1 VTGVDGAASA
11 PTSGAHAQDS
21 PSPDGERDALLVV
34 HTGREATRKV
44 AIQAAR
50 RLAEAG
56 FALRVLPDE
65 YSTDEGL
72 FDELPESQRPRKVE
86 ADSDAAF
93 GMEIVLVL
101 GGDGTLLRA
110 AELARHARVPMLG
123 VNLGR
128 VGFLAEADIDD
139 LDEVLDAVVGR
150 TYRVEERMTVDV
162 VAHQNGTELGRT
174 WALNEAIVE
183 KMNWARLLDIV
194 LEVDGRP
201 VSEFACDGVLCATPT
216 GSTAYAFSA
225 GGPVVWPEVQAMLLV
240 PSNAHALFA
249 RPLVISPDSRVALEV
264 SGRGDAG
271 VLVCDGRR
279 TIELPPGSRVEVARG
294 RNPVLL
300 ARLRVQ
306 PFTDRLVR
314 KFELPVQGWRG
325 RTH

>member
-21 PSPDGERDALLVV
+21 PSPDGARDALLVV

>member
-1 VTGVDGAASA
+1 MTGVAEGTVDEQAVPAG
-11 PTSGAHAQDS
+11 G
-21 PSPDGERDALLVV
+21 RDALLVV
-34 HTGREATRKV
+34 HTGREATRLV
-44 AIQAAR
+44 ASKAAAR
-50 RLAEAG
+50 LADEG
-56 FALRVLPDE
+56 FALRVLPDQ
-65 YSTDEGL
+65 YSTDDGL
-72 FDELPESQRPRKVE
+72 FDELPPHQRPRTIA
-86 ADSDAAF
+86 ADDDAAR
-93 GMEIVLVL
+93 GAEIVLVL

-139 LDEVLDAVVGR
+139 LDQVLDAVATR
-150 TYRVEERMTVDV
+150 SYQVEERMTVDV
-162 VAHQNGTELGRT
+162 VARHDGVVLGRM

-183 KMNWARLLDIV
+183 KMNWARLLDVV

-225 GGPVVWPEVQAMLLV
+225 GGPVVWPEVQALLLV

-249 RPLVISPDSRVALEV
+249 KPLVVAPESRIALEV
-264 SGRGDAG
+264 SLRGDGG

-279 TIELPPGSRVEVARG
+279 TVELPPGSRVELERG
-294 RNPVLL
+294 DTPVLL
-300 ARLRVQ
+300 ARLRVE

-325 RTH
+325 RPR